1 MIYDKLIQTMSEI
14 QSGKVFRAVF
24 CILGEYVGSLSG
36 IQNALWEIRKVL
48 GEIPILASE
57 QILLDKVGDLGFLPM
72 GCLRL

>member
-1 MIYDKLIQTMSEI
+1 MIYDELIQTMSEI
-14 QSGKVFRAVF
+14 QSVKVFRTVF

-57 QILLDKVGDLGFLPM
+57 QMLLDKVGDLGFLPM
-72 GCLRL
+72 GRLRL